1 MTIAGK
7 EFQMS
12 LISLVLAVVI
22 VVMIAIKLN
31 KINPEYSTLLSI
43 GACLLIIFFVIDK
56 LSSVFDYIDRITAYI
71 DIDVMYIEIILKM
84 IGIAYVCEFASNIC
98 KDAGYG
104 AVASQIE
111 MAGKISMIALG
122 IPVLMSVIDL
132 VVVLLGGVS

>member
-1 MTIAGK
+1 
-7 EFQMS
+7 MS
-12 LISLVLAVVI
+12 LISLVLAVVVI
-22 VVMIAIKLN
+22 IMLAIKLN

-43 GACLLIIFFVIDK
+43 GACLFIIFFVIDK
-56 LSSVFDYIDRITAYI
+56 LSVVFGYIDRITAYI

-98 KDAGYG
+98 KDAGYS
-104 AVASQIE
+104 AVACQIE

-132 VVVLLGGVS
+132 VVALVGGVS